1 MEAIPA
7 SLVALR
13 QQNPSAAKATNTTQ
27 PLTTGKAIQMG
38 KNTHLGLAGPDDPI
52 YKEGVTMYAKPSFP
66 QQESLPKS
74 KAGTPNSQQLPSQTQ
89 DEDTPQDEE
98 QVVGDPIPM
107 DEFLT
112 EEHWA
117 KTHDPEVAKAM
128 VEMGLIKPK
137 KNSTKSTD

>member
-1 MEAIPA
+1 MCKVIDKGSAPA
-7 SLVALR
+7 DSDLF
-13 QQNPSAAKATNTTQ
+13 SGG
-27 PLTTGKAIQMG
+27 LTW
-38 KNTHLGLAGPDDPI
+38 
-52 YKEGVTMYAKPSFP
+52 SFHRLSKRST
-66 QQESLPKS
+66 ENGSNDSS
-74 KAGTPNSQQLPSQTQ
+74 KAEP
-89 DEDTPQDEE
+89 ERPQDDE
-98 QVVGDPIPM
+98 QVSGDPTPM